1 VVGVGVG
8 VGVGTIV
15 DVGVDDGEAAV
26 GEGEAPTIDVVVAVV
41 VVVALAVAFAE
52 TLGLGFVVELVQPA
66 TAPTASTSAI
76 IATTF
81 LIIRFTLFG
90 SLKNQKRKAA
100 MIRFK
105 GSLLVALRLR
115 SKKKQEVTCYGD
127 VSSLALFAAFQA
139 ARTLLKI
146 LYSVT
151 KHSPRSTIATAA
163 PPTGPST
170 ANIAAMIS
178 TATTSSQKPTN
189 KNSPRNSPW
198 TKDSLI
204 VSPRPQMPPL
214 RRYDVPLGFSSSAHV
229 TITPPC

>member
-1 VVGVGVG
+1 
-8 VGVGTIV
+8 
-15 DVGVDDGEAAV
+15 
-26 GEGEAPTIDVVVAVV
+26 
-41 VVVALAVAFAE
+41 
-52 TLGLGFVVELVQPA
+52 
-66 TAPTASTSAI
+66 
-76 IATTF
+76 
-81 LIIRFTLFG
+81 
-90 SLKNQKRKAA
+90 

-105 GSLLVALRLR
+105 GSLLVAFRLR

-139 ARTLLKI
+139 ARSLLKI
-146 LYSVT
+146 LCSVT

-163 PPTGPST
+163 PPTGPRT

-189 KNSPRNSPW
+189 KNSPKNSPW

-214 RRYDVPLGFSSSAHV
+214 RRYDVALGFSSSAHV

>member
-1 VVGVGVG
+1 MVGVGVG

-15 DVGVDDGEAAV
+15 GVGVDDGEAAV

-52 TLGLGFVVELVQPA
+52 TLGLGFVVKVQPA
-66 TAPTASTSAI
+66 TAPTARTSAI
-76 IATTF
+76 ITTTF
-81 LIIRFTLFG
+81 LSRASPCSV
-90 SLKNQKRKAA
+90 SLKNQKRKAT

-105 GSLLVALRLR
+105 GSFWSHLGCAQKETR
-115 SKKKQEVTCYGD
+115 SYVRGD
-127 VSSLALFAAFQA
+127 VCSLALFAAFQA

-146 LYSVT
+146 LSSVT

-178 TATTSSQKPTN
+178 TATTSSQKPAN

-198 TKDSLI
+198 TKDPLI
-204 VSPRPQMPPL
+204 LSPRPQMPPL
-214 RRYDVPLGFSSSAHV
+214 RRYNVALGFPSSAHV
-229 TITPPC
+229 TVTASC